1 MMSSVTLRRAMVEDV
16 EELVEL
22 RLALMH
28 SDNEHDE
35 QTDDES
41 WKKATRL
48 YFLESLP
55 AGTFIAWV
63 AEAQGKIVACSGLV
77 FFQKPPSIGNL
88 SGLEGYILNMYT
100 LPQWRGQG
108 LATKLLQKLLDH
120 AKQTKAGRVWLM
132 ATAPGKPIYEKA
144 GFVMRPA
151 PNMQAMDLTL

>member
-100 LPQWRGQG
+100 LPQWRRPG
-108 LATKLLQKLLDH
+108 H
-120 AKQTKAGRVWLM
+120 AEKQPQELFERPKT
-132 ATAPGKPIYEKA
+132 EKT
-144 GFVMRPA
+144 R
-151 PNMQAMDLTL
+151 L

>member
-1 MMSSVTLRRAMVEDV
+1 MMCSVTLRRAMVEDV

-77 FFQKPPSIGNL
+77 FFQKPPSRGNP
-88 SGLEGYILNMYT
+88 SGLKGDVSTMYK
-100 LPQWRGQG
+100 LPRWPGQR
-108 LATKLLQKLLDH
+108 L
-120 AKQTKAGRVWLM
+120 
-132 ATAPGKPIYEKA
+132 
-144 GFVMRPA
+144 
-151 PNMQAMDLTL
+151 